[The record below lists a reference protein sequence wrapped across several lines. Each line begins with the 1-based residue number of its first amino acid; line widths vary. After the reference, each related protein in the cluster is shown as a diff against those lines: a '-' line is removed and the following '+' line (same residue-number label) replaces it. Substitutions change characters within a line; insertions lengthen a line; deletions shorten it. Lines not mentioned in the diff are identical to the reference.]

1 MSSSETLN
9 KNDRK
14 EDLIVRLMQADANEP
29 ESINL
34 YSVHDIAIKLEA
46 SKQAQLLMA
55 NFSKN

>member
-34 YSVHDIAIKLEA
+34 
-46 SKQAQLLMA
+46 
-55 NFSKN
+55 